1 MQPLRV
7 PLATKIK
14 QQIEKAGYFSRI
26 KLNSIYVP
34 RQLRVQFTAKNRA
47 SDAGKPITG
56 AATLF
61 LLPMEHEIDFVA
73 SFSMECRGAIVGAW
87 EYAERVAQT
96 QFLLIEP
103 DSAETNV
110 VASTV
115 SRFIRSRVWE
125 TQGRLCVIIPAP
137 AKYASSRAI
146 HPAFSSSVAKLASK
160 LLRASR
166 YHMAASKPNAACTAR
181 MLALR

>member
-26 KLNSIYVP
+26 KVNSIYVP

-47 SDAGKPITG
+47 SDAGKPTTG

-61 LLPMEHEIDFVA
+61 PLLMEHEIDFVA
-73 SFSMECRGAIVGAW
+73 SFSMECRGATVGAW

-103 DSAETNV
+103 DSTETNV

-115 SRFIRSRVWE
+115 SRFIRDAAES
-125 TQGRLCVIIPAP
+125 G
-137 AKYASSRAI
+137 
-146 HPAFSSSVAKLASK
+146 KLK
-160 LLRASR
+160 GD
-166 YHMAASKPNAACTAR
+166 CQ
-181 MLALR
+181 

>member
-1 MQPLRV
+1 MRNKCVAIALSLLVGACATPQNLPVATYPPGSGQWGEVGLVVNDGQVVAHQVGV

-26 KLNSIYVP
+26 KVNSIYVP
-34 RQLRVQFTAKNRA
+34 QQLRVQFTAKNRA
-47 SDAGKPITG
+47 SDEVAAGKLIAG

-110 VASTV
+110 VESTV
-115 SRFIRSRVWE
+115 SRFIRDAAES
-125 TQGRLCVIIPAP
+125 G
-137 AKYASSRAI
+137 
-146 HPAFSSSVAKLASK
+146 KLK
-160 LLRASR
+160 GD
-166 YHMAASKPNAACTAR
+166 CQ
-181 MLALR
+181 